1 MKGEEMYEE
10 MKGNMFEITAQ
21 GGVSQMS
28 AQIDFLANWYMSLF
42 FKNFIQYMVSFTK
55 TIFLNRTLCEEFY

>member
-1 MKGEEMYEE
+1 
-10 MKGNMFEITAQ
+10 
-21 GGVSQMS
+21 MS
-28 AQIDFLANWYMSLF
+28 AEIDFLANWYMSLF